1 MIDTRIKDLL
11 ALTPIENKV
20 LFAIEKTP
28 LNMSGLAVS
37 TKIPRTTLYT
47 AIDSLKKRGLI
58 STRKIG
64 KAVVISP
71 TPKETIRDM
80 LAEASSVYDADGNTK
95 IIKKHDDGK
104 RSGFTVVSGKKAML
118 KVWEGL
124 AQRDTKRFYA
134 IQPTRSMVHTIE
146 RFKPGEFIPINN
158 AIKKNRIIVD
168 AILKEDSF
176 PTYMEM
182 HKREPNIQRDIVK
195 SFIGRMA
202 ETTLIRNEYLN
213 NNAEI
218 YITSRSAFLM
228 NWEQE
233 IGIKIENKDM
243 IDLLT
248 EMFQLAKSHGKKI
261 DLNEYMR
268 GWLEKI
274 EKQK

>member
-1 MIDTRIKDLL
+1 MINVQIKDLL
-11 ALTPIENKV
+11 GLSPIENKV

-28 LNMSGLAVS
+28 LNMSGLAGS
-37 TKIPRTTLYT
+37 TKTPRTTLYT
-47 AIDSLKKRGLI
+47 AIDSLKRRGLI

-71 TPKETIRDM
+71 TPKGTIQDM
-80 LAEASSVYDADGNTK
+80 LAEASSAYDADGNTK
-95 IIKKHDDGK
+95 IIKKHDNGK
-104 RSGFTVVSGKKAML
+104 QSGFTVVSGKKAML

-168 AILKEDSF
+168 AILKEDNF

-182 HKREPNIQRDIVK
+182 HKREPNIQKDIIK

-243 IDLLT
+243 IDLLS
-248 EMFQLAKSHGKKI
+248 EMFQLAKGYGKKI

-274 EKQK
+274 NK